1 MFKYCQI
8 YVITVKKKK
17 TISIKDPRLR
27 NIRDSLRYAI
37 TEVESGLIRDFMA
50 RKFKIPSGDERCAIW
65 VDRIDMLETAW
76 KNSICVCS
84 VCGSQTSD
92 MTYNPVE
99 EKWFCVRCYEENQ
112 AFYIKR
118 GEGYLYP

>member
-1 MFKYCQI
+1 
-8 YVITVKKKK
+8 VITLKKKK
-17 TISIKDPRLR
+17 TISIKDAKLR
-27 NIRDSLRYAI
+27 NIRETLRYVI

-65 VDRIDMLETAW
+65 VDRIDVLETAW
-76 KNSICVCS
+76 KNSICVCP
-84 VCGSQTSD
+84 VCGSRTSD

-99 EKWFCVRCYEENQ
+99 EKWFCVRCYKENQ
-112 AFYIKR
+112 TFYVKR